1 MVPRSSAATAREDT
15 SMTLARPTSSSSGSD
30 SVPAPSSKKCR
41 GASTCVPGVGA
52 HVERRDVGAVA
63 ARQPLDGFH
72 ADGVL

>member
-30 SVPAPSSKKCR
+30 SVPAPSSKKMPR
-41 GASTCVPGVGA
+41 SIHVRPGVGA

-72 ADGVL
+72 AERVL